1 MEKNS
6 VLIILSGERLLNH
19 YFLSLIKT
27 LIISSFSL
35 RATILHGHPL
45 LHAVSWKLE
54 FQRPQISDLSRA
66 HVSHHVRLHVLVHMS
81 MLQCRKSVCLCV
93 VYVYACKTVLCL
105 PWASCCGE
113 NAKVTCKNTFWGQ
126 RSKVVS
132 NVYTLRS
139 ASLLCQIKTCLS
151 ITVCK
156 LPLRSAFPKLIW
168 VIATAF
174 TLLLHCHLVH
184 CYHTFLFLYYCTRH
198 YKNHWWWFEL
208 ENCPHANGCIN
219 KERFGRSIQKM
230 SVAIFGRAKWIL
242 QPSHIDIMN
251 ISKSPSVWLTDQV
264 LSDISHLVRDSWVIH
279 LATGLCEGNTIFIW
293 TH

>member
-1 MEKNS
+1 MTVDWFSATKSPYRLQHHCICKVFIWCSAPLSQCTMEKNS

-19 YFLSLIKT
+19 YFLSLIKI

-54 FQRPQISDLSRA
+54 FQRPQSSDLSRA

-93 VYVYACKTVLCL
+93 VYVYACRTVLCL
-105 PWASCCGE
+105 PWASSCGE
-113 NAKVTCKNTFWGQ
+113 RAKVTCKNTFWGQ

-151 ITVCK
+151 MCV
-156 LPLRSAFPKLIW
+156 S
-168 VIATAF
+168 
-174 TLLLHCHLVH
+174 
-184 CYHTFLFLYYCTRH
+184 Y
-198 YKNHWWWFEL
+198 
-208 ENCPHANGCIN
+208 
-219 KERFGRSIQKM
+219 
-230 SVAIFGRAKWIL
+230 
-242 QPSHIDIMN
+242 
-251 ISKSPSVWLTDQV
+251 
-264 LSDISHLVRDSWVIH
+264 LSDLLFQNWF
-279 LATGLCEGNTIFIW
+279 GW
-293 TH
+293 